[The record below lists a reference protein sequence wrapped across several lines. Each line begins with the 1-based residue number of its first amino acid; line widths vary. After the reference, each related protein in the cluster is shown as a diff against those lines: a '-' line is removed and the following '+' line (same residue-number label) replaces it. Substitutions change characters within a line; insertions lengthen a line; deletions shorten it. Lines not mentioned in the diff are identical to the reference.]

1 MPALRLDTAAPLRRV
16 VETPQGGLRV
26 EAAVARAGVLRYRDT
41 AGQEWAEL
49 VPAEELGAEPSL
61 ATLRGATVTDL
72 HPEGLVTADT
82 YRAVAVGHVHDDA
95 RTEDGYVVATLTVN
109 DAAECARIRSGER
122 KDTSAGYVCDIDET
136 PGVFEGERYDR
147 VQRNRRYNHVGLG
160 PSGWGRAGSDVG
172 LRLDGGAVAVRVDAP
187 AGDPT
192 TMKKIKIKGVEYRL
206 DGEDKALDDKKL
218 AMAQDAVDSMEKK
231 ADSDGAELAAV
242 KDALMK
248 ALQTVAGLEAKM
260 AAASAATPAPVTED
274 MVPEEVQDSIAVKR
288 GALRE
293 SAAKVLGADVKL
305 DGLKA
310 DEIRRRVVAKA
321 LPTVKLDGLS
331 ADTVLGMYEAVTAGA
346 VRNDGLA
353 AANAAANGRDPQNP
367 AAVKTDGDDDMGAKL
382 RARTHAASRAPL
394 TVNGKV

>member
-49 VPAEELGAEPSL
+49 VPPETLRDDAAL

-72 HPEGLVTADT
+72 HPPGLVTADT
-82 YRAVAVGHVHDDA
+82 YREVAVGHVHDDP
-95 RTEDGYVVATLTVN
+95 RVEGDYLVATLTVN
-109 DAAECARIRSGER
+109 DAAECARIRAGER
-122 KDTSAGYVCDIDET
+122 RDTSAGYVCDLDET
-136 PGVFEGERYDR
+136 PGVFEGESYQR

-160 PSGWGRAGSDVG
+160 PEGWGRAGSDVG

-192 TMKKIKIKGVEYRL
+192 MKKIKIRGVEYRL

-231 ADSDGAELAAV
+231 ADADGAELAAV

-260 AAASAATPAPVTED
+260 AAASAATPEPVTED
-274 MVPEEVQDSIAVKR
+274 MVPEAVQDSIAAKR
-288 GALRE
+288 GALLG
-293 SAAKVLGADVKL
+293 AARAVLGADVKL

-310 DEIRRRVVAKA
+310 DEIRRQVVAKA

-331 ADTVLGMYEAVTAGA
+331 VDTVLGMFEAVTATA
-346 VRNDGLA
+346 ATRNDSLA
-353 AANAAANGRDPQNP
+353 AANALANGRDPQNP
-367 AAVKTDGDDDMGAKL
+367 AAVKTDGDEDPAAAL
-382 RARTHAASRAPL
+382 RRRTYERSHAPL
-394 TVNGKV
+394 NGKV

>member
-1 MPALRLDTAAPLRRV
+1 M
-16 VETPQGGLRV
+16 
-26 EAAVARAGVLRYRDT
+26 ARAGVLRYRDT
-41 AGQEWAEL
+41 EGQEWAEL
-49 VPAEELGAEPSL
+49 VPPETLGDDASL

-72 HPEGLVTADT
+72 HPPGLVTADT
-82 YRAVAVGHVHDDA
+82 YREVAVGHVHDDA
-95 RTEDGYVVATLTVN
+95 RVESGYLVATLTVN
-109 DAAECARIRSGER
+109 DAAECARIRAGER
-122 KDTSAGYVCDIDET
+122 RDTSAGYECDLDET
-136 PGVFEGERYDR
+136 PGVFEGESYQR

-192 TMKKIKIKGVEYRL
+192 MKKIKIRGVEYRL
-206 DGEDKALDDKKL
+206 DGEDKALDDKKI
-218 AMAQDAVDSMEKK
+218 AAAQDAVDSMEKK
-231 ADSDGAELAAV
+231 ADADGAELAAV

-274 MVPEEVQDSIAVKR
+274 MVPEEIQDSICVKR

-310 DEIRRRVVAKA
+310 DEIRRKVVAKA

-331 ADTVLGMYEAVTAGA
+331 ADTVLGMYEAVTATA
-346 VRNDGLA
+346 ATRNDGLA
-353 AANAAANGRDPQNP
+353 AANAAANGRDPKNP
-367 AAVKTDGDDDMGAKL
+367 AEVKTDGDEDPAAAL
-382 RARTHAASRAPL
+382 RRRTYERSHAPL
-394 TVNGKV
+394 TSNGKV

>member
-41 AGQEWAEL
+41 AGKEWAEL

-61 ATLRGATVTDL
+61 ATLHGATVTDL

-95 RTEDGYVVATLTVN
+95 RVEGGYLVATLTVN

-122 KDTSAGYVCDIDET
+122 KDTSAGYVCDLDET
-136 PGVFEGERYDR
+136 PGVFEGESYQR
-147 VQRNRRYNHVGLG
+147 VQRNRQYNHVGLG

-192 TMKKIKIKGVEYRL
+192 MKKIKIRGVEFRL

-231 ADSDGAELAAV
+231 ADADGAELAAV

-260 AAASAATPAPVTED
+260 AAASAATPEPVTED
-274 MVPEEVQDSIAVKR
+274 MVPEAVQDSIAAKR
-288 GALRE
+288 GALLG
-293 SAAKVLGADVKL
+293 AARAVLGADVKL

-310 DEIRRRVVAKA
+310 DEIRRQVVAKA

-331 ADTVLGMYEAVTAGA
+331 VDTVLGMFEAVTATA
-346 VRNDGLA
+346 ATRNDSLA
-353 AANAAANGRDPQNP
+353 AANALANGRDPQNP
-367 AAVKTDGDDDMGAKL
+367 AAVKTDGDEDPAAAL
-382 RARTHAASRAPL
+382 RRRTYERSHAPISL
-394 TVNGKV
+394 GKV